1 MKTKLILGVLAL
13 LVILAG
19 ALFVQE
25 RGRGDAGDS
34 SRAAEVV
41 APAVPQPTATPR
53 VPAYSAVEPDA
64 KSLGPLL
71 PAEQFFGAARD
82 GYAKAKEIPQTL
94 AQLPCYCHCD
104 QHMGHKSLH
113 TCFETEHAANCSICL
128 NEALLAYD
136 MQKKRG
142 MSPSQIRQAII
153 NQYSAMQ
160 MQ

>member
-1 MKTKLILGVLAL
+1 MV
-13 LVILAG
+13 
-19 ALFVQE
+19 VQE
-25 RGRGDAGDS
+25 RGRGDSVAS
-34 SRAAEVV
+34 SQAAQAV

-53 VPAYSAVEPDA
+53 VPAYSAVAPDL

-71 PAEQFFGAARD
+71 PPEQFFGTARD
-82 GYAKAKEIPQTL
+82 GYAKAREIPQTL

-128 NEALLAYD
+128 NEALIAYD

-142 MSPSQIRQAII
+142 MSPSQIREAIVKE
-153 NQYSAMQ
+153 YSAMQ